1 MDDLEY
7 CKAWL
12 ASGET
17 ESQKRMRR
25 ADFLQEISTKDLVAE
40 IEKRAGV
47 KSIRVEPH
55 RVYAFDANNVHQE
68 STGPVVVLIVS
79 D

>member
-1 MDDLEY
+1 MN
-7 CKAWL
+7 
-12 ASGET
+12 
-17 ESQKRMRR
+17 
-25 ADFLQEISTKDLVAE
+25 FLQEISTKDLVAE

-55 RVYAFDANNVHQE
+55 ERYAFDANNMHQE

>member
-1 MDDLEY
+1 MSLEY

-17 ESQKRMRR
+17 ESQKRTQRV
-25 ADFLQEISTKDLVAE
+25 DFLQEVSTKDLVAE
-40 IEKRAGV
+40 IEKRVGV

-55 RVYAFDANNVHQE
+55 RVYAFGTNNLYEE